1 MARPSSKKPA
11 PAKKP
16 AKVSKAPKTQKKTLA
31 DYGIIEDSSEKLD
44 AGLSTAPVQFP
55 IDYSKLQ
62 GSLQNGRD
70 NAVTAFAV
78 AEGGGDSLVLKTTLN
93 VNGSALPTLVPLKH
107 GREFVR
113 RLTDLL
119 DRAEAEGL
127 NVG

>member
-1 MARPSSKKPA
+1 MARPRKGTTAAKPA
-11 PAKKP
+11 PA
-16 AKVSKAPKTQKKTLA
+16 SKAPVKKVAVKKAPASIEVRTAAALDHVEGSNFPR
-31 DYGIIEDSSEKLD
+31 DYEKL
-44 AGLSTAPVQFP
+44 T
-55 IDYSKLQ
+55 

-70 NAVTAFAV
+70 NAVTRFHV
-78 AEGGGDSLVLKTTLN
+78 SESVRDGDSLMIATHLSI
-93 VNGSALPTLVPLKH
+93 NGSELPTLVPLNH